1 MSRRI
6 IERMA
11 VSKKNDET
19 SARFRLRD
27 LFLLLGAC
35 LSYLTQD
42 LREIIKL
49 VTYLIVWLIVIF

>member
-1 MSRRI
+1 
-6 IERMA
+6 MA